1 VTAQLDVPYSEAVSP
16 PCIPTLPV
24 IIIDAE
30 ANSEPVNSIT
40 SAFVDIIVCPLG
52 PIKLVEPETVRE
64 PVI

>member
-1 VTAQLDVPYSEAVSP
+1 MEA
-16 PCIPTLPV
+16 
-24 IIIDAE
+24 DA
-30 ANSEPVNSIT
+30 NNDPVNSIT